1 MTTNPRY
8 TVKSAASI
16 TGVAPAR
23 LRTWE
28 RRYGVPSPD
37 RAVTGRRL
45 YDERDL
51 GVIRRM
57 AELVDAGVPAAEAA
71 AAALSTPWAVP
82 PVDLRPEVRAVD
94 RAATELV
101 DAASRFDSAAIV
113 HAIRAAV
120 EDRGWDSALDDVVF
134 PALRIIG
141 DGWESGAVEVA
152 VEHYASS
159 IIRREIGAGIAAM
172 PAVGGRPVVLACPPG
187 EQHDIGLA
195 ALHLLLTHA
204 GVPVLYLGADV
215 PATDLM
221 EAVRQSDAV
230 AVCLSI
236 ASAGGAASCRRAIR
250 AVGRIPASRIFVGGP
265 GLAYVPQ
272 ALSATELPSPIG
284 QAVATIVRAV
294 S

>member
-1 MTTNPRY
+1 M
-8 TVKSAASI
+8 KSAASI

-57 AELVDAGVPAAEAA
+57 AELVEAGVPAAEAA
-71 AAALSTPWAVP
+71 AAALATPWAASLAEV
-82 PVDLRPEVRAVD
+82 RPEVEAAGP
-94 RAATELV
+94 AATELV
-101 DAASRFDSAAIV
+101 DAARRFDGPTMTG
-113 HAIRAAV
+113 AIRRAV
-120 EDRGWDSALDDVVF
+120 AERGWGRALEDLVF
-134 PALRIIG
+134 PALRVIG
-141 DGWESGAVEVA
+141 EGWESGAIEVA

-159 IIRREIGAGIAAM
+159 VIRREIGAGIAAK
-172 PAVGGRPVVLACPPG
+172 PAAGGRPVVLACPPG
-187 EQHDIGLA
+187 EQHDIGLV
-195 ALHLLLTHA
+195 ALHLLLADA

-215 PATDLM
+215 PAGDLA

-265 GLAYVPQ
+265 GLAHVPQ
-272 ALSATELPSPIG
+272 ALNATELPAPIG
-284 QAVATIVRAV
+284 EAAAAVARAV